1 MTTMRV
7 VFMGTPEFALP
18 TLALLADRYQLVGV
32 YTRRDKPAGR
42 GQEVALSPVKEYALA
57 RGLPLYQ
64 PGTLR
69 KAEPVAELRALEPDL
84 IVVAAFGLILPQEV
98 LDIPRHGCL
107 NVHAS
112 LLPRWRGAAPV
123 AAAILAGD
131 AETGCTMMRM
141 DAGVDTG
148 PILAQKAMPI
158 ASGDTTGNLTLKL
171 AQLGA
176 ELLAVTLPRWL
187 GREIAPQP
195 QDETH
200 ATYAPMARKE
210 DGKLEWARPADFL
223 ARQVRAC
230 QPWPGAYTT
239 WKGQLLKV
247 WRAHALHVE
256 SAGSGSVVAWEG
268 GAAVGAGEGLLAL
281 DEVQLAGRRPA
292 AMAEFLRGARGF
304 IGSVLGT

>member
-1 MTTMRV
+1 MRI

-18 TLALLADRYQLVGV
+18 ALAMLADRYNVVGV

-42 GQEVALSPVKEYALA
+42 GQEVAVSPVKGLALA

-69 KAEPVAELRALEPDL
+69 KPEPVAELRALQPDL

-98 LDIPRHGCL
+98 LDIPRYGCL

-131 AETGCTMMRM
+131 AATGCTIMRM
-141 DAGVDTG
+141 EAGIDTG

-158 ASGDTTGNLTLKL
+158 APNDTTGSLSRRL
-171 AQLGA
+171 AHQGA
-176 ELLAVTLPRWL
+176 ELLSVTLLRWL
-187 GREIAPQP
+187 AGEVKPQP
-195 QDETH
+195 QDQAQ
-200 ATYAPMARKE
+200 ATYAPMVRKE
-210 DGKLEWARPADFL
+210 DGLLDWIRPADYL

-247 WRAHALHVE
+247 LRAHAL
-256 SAGSGSVVAWEG
+256 G
-268 GAAVGAGEGLLAL
+268 GATAEAGRVAMGDNGVAVSTGAGLLAL

-292 AMAEFLRGARGF
+292 AIAEFLRGARSF
-304 IGSVLGT
+304 VGSVLGQ